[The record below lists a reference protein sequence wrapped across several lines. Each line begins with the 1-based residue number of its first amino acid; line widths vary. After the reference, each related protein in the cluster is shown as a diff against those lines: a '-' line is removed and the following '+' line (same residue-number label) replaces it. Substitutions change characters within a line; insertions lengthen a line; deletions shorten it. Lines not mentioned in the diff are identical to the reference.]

1 MHKIYQFLGTFEDTV
16 ERFSVRTW
24 NTAWILQWDRDWL
37 TCNYWLSINYVR
49 VNRHFLLTMLN
60 WKQTMFSLP
69 FLYRGKVYHTLYCS
83 FVSVKAAL
91 PFLYFPSH
99 SDIGVKCTTRYFAV
113 LFPLKLLCLFL
124 HMFCTAVVL
133 PIALPFFISYVQ
145 QLFCKSRYPE
155 YRILE
160 NRSTNNYN
168 LSINRFVVQQQKL
181 QMK

>member
-1 MHKIYQFLGTFEDTV
+1 
-16 ERFSVRTW
+16 
-24 NTAWILQWDRDWL
+24 
-37 TCNYWLSINYVR
+37 
-49 VNRHFLLTMLN
+49 
-60 WKQTMFSLP
+60 
-69 FLYRGKVYHTLYCS
+69 
-83 FVSVKAAL
+83 
-91 PFLYFPSH
+91 
-99 SDIGVKCTTRYFAV
+99 